1 MVNMMS
7 SKPGQEISHLLH
19 QIHHDVARFVHTKV
33 QINLTFPNQSLLK
46 QFVGGIVYEPLLQT
60 TLMVNVMSSKPRQEI

>member
-19 QIHHDVARFVHTKV
+19 QIHHDVAGFVHTKV
-33 QINLTFPNQSLLK
+33 QINLTFLNQSLLK
-46 QFVGGIVYEPLLQT
+46 QFVGGFVYEPLLQT
-60 TLMVNVMSSKPRQEI
+60 ALIVIVMSSKPRQEL